1 MPSAPVTPPPASQSP
16 PIRATGFAAFAGTG
30 SPFTTSP
37 FSSNA
42 LATSSDQQRPAW
54 SCTGNAL
61 ADPPSSALSDPPVAA
76 AGPTNDAPQVEH
88 VAVPNPNDVALAA
101 VETRVKTTV
110 TRQYYYSSSLIPSL
124 TLRKLHRSHWGRGR
138 NCRV

>member
-1 MPSAPVTPPPASQSP
+1 MPSVPVTPPPASLSP
-16 PIRATGFAAFAGTG
+16 PIRATGFAAFAGAG

-42 LATSSDQQRPAW
+42 PAASSDQQRPVW
-54 SCTGNAL
+54 SCSGNAL
-61 ADPPSSALSDPPVAA
+61 ADPPSSALSDPPVVDPPVAA
-76 AGPTNDAPQVEH
+76 AGPTNDVPQVKH

-110 TRQYYYSSSLIPSL
+110 TRQYYSSLLISSL
-124 TLRKLHRSHWGRGR
+124 TPAQTT
-138 NCRV
+138 